1 MGALEP
7 LRDRSFRLYFAGQV
21 ASHTGTWF
29 QNLALQLV
37 VLAATGS
44 AQALGGVTIAQFL
57 PILLVGM
64 LAGRLADRVPP
75 RTILIATSAL
85 AAVVAASLAFVV
97 GGERPDLVTI
107 YALVALLGTVQAFDR
122 IAAQAIVFE
131 LVGPA
136 RLSRAV
142 SLSTVALAAARSVGP
157 GLAGVAFQQLGPQA
171 CMLLNAASFLLA
183 GVSLLLIRPGRL
195 HVRPRRDGAGAV
207 RTPDLLRDGT
217 LSTLLVV
224 NTVIALLAMNFG
236 LVLTATVSLSYGG
249 DAAAVGATHALNAIG
264 AIVGGLRRR
273 GVAGRAGALARGR
286 VRRPR
291 RSPAAERG
299 GADARA
305 VPARGPGARARDRL
319 LPGSA
324 ERRRAVG
331 RAARGDR
338 AAHVARHAG
347 QLRHGALRG
356 AADGL
361 DDRCRLGADLA
372 GRGRHRRA
380 RVRRSRRGARAEGD
394 VTPQSSAS
402 PGPSASASASAA
414 VARSRARASR
424 DGMWRG
430 RIEERRRA
438 MAAASA
444 SSSPK

>member
-64 LAGRLADRVPP
+64 LAGRLADRIRP

-85 AAVVAASLAFVV
+85 AALAAASLALVV

-107 YALVALLGTVQAFDR
+107 YALVGLLGTVQAFDR

-136 RLSRAV
+136 GLSRAV
-142 SLSTVALAAARSVGP
+142 SISTIALAAARSIGP

-183 GVSLLLIRPGRL
+183 GVTLVLIRPGRL
-195 HVRPRRDGAGAV
+195 HARPRRDAARVV
-207 RTPDLLRDGT
+207 RTSDLLRDGT

-264 AIVGGLRRR
+264 AIVGGF
-273 GVAGRAGALARGR
+273 VA
-286 VRRPR
+286 
-291 RSPAAERG
+291 
-299 GADARA
+299 
-305 VPARGPGARARDRL
+305 
-319 LPGSA
+319 
-324 ERRRAVG
+324 
-331 RAARGDR
+331 AARP
-338 AAHVARHAG
+338 A
-347 QLRHGALRG
+347 
-356 AADGL
+356 
-361 DDRCRLGADLA
+361 
-372 GRGRHRRA
+372 A
-380 RVRRSRRGARAEGD
+380 RVRSLAAACGVLGAALLLNAAAPTLGLFLLAAPALGLAIGYYQG
-394 VTPQSSAS
+394 VLNAAAQSSAPPEAIGRLMS
-402 PGPSASASASAA
+402 LVTLGNY
-414 VARSRARASR
+414 
-424 DGMWRG
+424 GMVPFGALLMGWM
-430 RIEERRRA
+430 ID
-438 MAAASA
+438 AASGRTSLA
-444 SSSPK
+444 VGGIAALACGALVALRAPRAP

>member
-64 LAGRLADRVPP
+64 LAGRLADRIRP

-85 AAVVAASLAFVV
+85 AALAAASLALVV

-107 YALVALLGTVQAFDR
+107 YALVGLLGTVQAFDR

-136 RLSRAV
+136 GLSRAV
-142 SLSTVALAAARSVGP
+142 SISTIALAAARSIGP

-183 GVSLLLIRPGRL
+183 GVTLVLIRPGRL
-195 HVRPRRDGAGAV
+195 HARPRRDAARVV
-207 RTPDLLRDGT
+207 RTSDLLRDGM

-264 AIVGGLRRR
+264 AIVGGF
-273 GVAGRAGALARGR
+273 VA
-286 VRRPR
+286 
-291 RSPAAERG
+291 
-299 GADARA
+299 
-305 VPARGPGARARDRL
+305 
-319 LPGSA
+319 
-324 ERRRAVG
+324 
-331 RAARGDR
+331 AARP
-338 AAHVARHAG
+338 A
-347 QLRHGALRG
+347 
-356 AADGL
+356 
-361 DDRCRLGADLA
+361 
-372 GRGRHRRA
+372 A
-380 RVRRSRRGARAEGD
+380 RVRSLAAACGVLGAALLLNAAAPTLGLFLLAAPALGLAIGYYQG
-394 VTPQSSAS
+394 VLNAAAQSSAPPEAIGRLMS
-402 PGPSASASASAA
+402 LVTLGNY
-414 VARSRARASR
+414 
-424 DGMWRG
+424 GMVPFGALLMGWM
-430 RIEERRRA
+430 ID
-438 MAAASA
+438 AASGRTSLA
-444 SSSPK
+444 VGGIAALACGALVALRAPRAP